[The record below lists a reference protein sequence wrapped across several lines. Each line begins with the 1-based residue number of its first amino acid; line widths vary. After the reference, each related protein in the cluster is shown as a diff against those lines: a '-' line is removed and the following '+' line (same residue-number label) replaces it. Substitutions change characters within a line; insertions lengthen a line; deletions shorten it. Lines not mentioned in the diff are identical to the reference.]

1 MGACFQSALSIT
13 GLAVSLT
20 WLDMNTLDRVF
31 HSAVTFATHRCQKNT
46 RWWKK
51 NWGRWFRQ
59 ISILRW
65 HDAMAR
71 WVSVTNPPNAHLH
84 YTGREGR
91 GRRTWAAV
99 GGTRCPLGSEGL
111 MESTTWTWRVRR
123 RNISLNFLE
132 PTSHSRGKREINAQ
146 VDVQNRPFRG
156 YIADPVFFS
165 YLPGEYNDFTRQL
178 IFWCQ
183 ETDWIKVLTEQ
194 LYTFV
199 YILIVFICIDVHKS
213 TYLSF
218 KLWQWFNTD
227 PALLSAWGAEWV
239 SSGSPLERTPLAPW

>member
-1 MGACFQSALSIT
+1 MWPILLKMGLYVLEKACMGACFQSALSIM
-13 GLAVSLT
+13 GLAVCLT
-20 WLDMNTLDRVF
+20 WLDMNTLSSTLPWLLQRAGV
-31 HSAVTFATHRCQKNT
+31 RKT
-46 RWWKK
+46 RADER
-51 NWGRWFRQ
+51 NWGSWFWQ

-71 WVSVTNPPNAHLH
+71 WASATNPPNAHLH

-132 PTSHSRGKREINAQ
+132 PTSHSRGKREMNAQ
-146 VDVQNRPFRG
+146 LDVQNRPFRG
-156 YIADPVFFS
+156 FIADIVFFS
-165 YLPGEYNDFTRQL
+165 YLPGEYNDFTRHL

-183 ETDWIKVLTEQ
+183 ETD
-194 LYTFV
+194 
-199 YILIVFICIDVHKS
+199 CI
-213 TYLSF
+213 
-218 KLWQWFNTD
+218 
-227 PALLSAWGAEWV
+227 
-239 SSGSPLERTPLAPW
+239 